1 MKKLLFIIVAVFS
14 VLVFKPTAEGA
25 LLSVVDG
32 IEEGYI
38 IDTTDEEMEV
48 ISNSRSLLPPAVRT
62 FSGLSLVNNTG
73 KNTTNHYCKSLHC
86 DGSLLIHRCE
96 EFGIGLGQTHL
107 LLEELHSLDGSHIRE
122 VLAQNPGAVHNLAGE
137 EQILATCA

>member
-32 IEEGYI
+32 IEDGYI

-48 ISNSRSLLPPAVRT
+48 ISNSRSLLTPAVRT

-73 KNTTNHYCKSLHC
+73 KNTTNHYCKSLHSKHSETALNIINR
-86 DGSLLIHRCE
+86 GRVNVLLPYKLVSHPINYYIFSLRR
-96 EFGIGLGQTHL
+96 
-107 LLEELHSLDGSHIRE
+107 IR
-122 VLAQNPGAVHNLAGE
+122 
-137 EQILATCA
+137 I